1 MKIHDNLSL
10 PAKQAA
16 DSITNYLKNQD
27 DVLLL
32 VAGGSSLSVL
42 DYTDT
47 DITANTNLTVGVLD
61 ERFSTE
67 DKYNNYSQLIAT
79 DWGQSIKDLESVEL
93 INTNVTN
100 TDSLS
105 GVTERFRSKLMQ
117 WKNDHPEGAVI
128 ALVGVGEDG
137 HIAGMIPTADP
148 DQFQK
153 RFCGQDFVVGYD
165 DSSIDNQFNRR
176 ITVTMQFFRYR
187 LDKAFVFAAGKRKC
201 AVLCQL
207 RYESPDLS
215 RCPAQILKTVPS
227 ELFTDC
233 NLEKD

>member
-1 MKIHDNLSL
+1 MQIHDNLSS

-16 DSITNYLKNQD
+16 DSIANYLKNQD
-27 DVLLL
+27 DVLFL

-47 DITANTNLTVGVLD
+47 DITTSTNLTVGVLD
-61 ERFSTE
+61 ERFSSE

-79 DWGQSIKDLESVEL
+79 DWGQSIQDLESVEL
-93 INTNVTN
+93 INTSVTN

-105 GVTERFRSKLMQ
+105 GVTERFRGKLMQ
-117 WKNDHPEGAVI
+117 WKNGHPEGAII

-153 RFCGQDFVVGYD
+153 RFCGQEFVVGYD
-165 DSSIDNQFNRR
+165 DPSIDNQFTRR
-176 ITVTMQFFRYR
+176 ITVTMRFFRNW

-201 AVLCQL
+201 SVLGQL
-207 RYESPDLS
+207 RNESLDIS
-215 RCPAQILKTVPS
+215 RCPARVLQTVPA